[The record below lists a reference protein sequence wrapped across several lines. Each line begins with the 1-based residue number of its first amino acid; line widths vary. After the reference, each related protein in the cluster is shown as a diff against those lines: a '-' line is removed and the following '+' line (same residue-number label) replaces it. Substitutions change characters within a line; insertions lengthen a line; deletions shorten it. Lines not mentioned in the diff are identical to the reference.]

1 MSLSVS
7 IRTPESSL
15 PHLPDN
21 APKLIGDS
29 AAMQRVRL
37 QIERIGPHF
46 RTVLVRGETGTGK
59 ERTARALH
67 AKSNRADGPFLLCH
81 ASVLADEPALIHRML
96 DKAIQGM
103 LFIVGIEEMSIEAQK
118 NFLRVLDQRAGIK
131 LIVSS
136 TQDLRGMAA
145 SGLFRH
151 DLYHRLAIEIPLE
164 PLRRRREDIPS
175 LAMHFLERFSIQYAK
190 QIEEIAPEVWERL
203 ETHNWPGN
211 VRELENVIHNGVLQ
225 CGGTTLRADDLPSFS
240 TASAAAQPPE
250 LRNTANALKLQ
261 NVIDQHVLRV
271 LRDCSGNK
279 VRAAEILGISRSTLY
294 RMLDG
299 FSSQMLQPQNRTC

>member
-7 IRTPESSL
+7 IRTSESSPPDIL
-15 PHLPDN
+15 DN
-21 APKLIGDS
+21 APKLIGES
-29 AAMQRVRL
+29 AATQRVRL

-59 ERTARALH
+59 ERVARALH
-67 AKSNRADGPFLLCH
+67 AKSSRADGPFLLCH
-81 ASVLADEPALIHRML
+81 ASVLADEPSSIHRVL
-96 DKAIQGM
+96 EKSAQGM

-118 NFLRVLDQRAGIK
+118 GFLRILDRRAGIK

-136 TQDLRGMAA
+136 TQDLRGMTA

-203 ETHNWPGN
+203 QTHPWPGN

-225 CGGTTLRADDLPSFS
+225 CGGTTLRLEDLPSFS
-240 TASAAAQPPE
+240 TACAAVQPSE
-250 LRNTANALKLQ
+250 LRNTTSALKLQ

-299 FSSQMLQPQNRTC
+299 FSPQTLQPQN

>member
-7 IRTPESSL
+7 IRTSESS
-15 PHLPDN
+15 HADIQDS

-29 AAMQRVRL
+29 APTQRVRL

-59 ERTARALH
+59 ERVARALH
-67 AKSNRADGPFLLCH
+67 ARSSRADGPFQLCH
-81 ASVLADEPALIHRML
+81 ASVLADEPSLIHRML
-96 DKAIQGM
+96 EKAAQGI
-103 LFIVGIEEMSIEAQK
+103 LFLVGIEEMSIESQK
-118 NFLRVLDQRAGIK
+118 SFLRTLDQRVGIK

-145 SGLFRH
+145 AGLFRH
-151 DLYHRLAIEIPLE
+151 DLYHRLTIEIPLE
-164 PLRRRREDIPS
+164 PLRRRTEDIPS
-175 LAMHFLERFSIQYAK
+175 LAKHFLEKFSIQYAK

-203 ETHNWPGN
+203 LMHNWPGN
-211 VRELENVIHNGVLQ
+211 VRELENVIHHGVLQ
-225 CGGTTLRADDLPSFS
+225 CGGTTLRREDLPLLSNAS
-240 TASAAAQPPE
+240 TAVPPPD
-250 LRNTANALKLQ
+250 LRNPGNALKLQ

-271 LRDCSGNK
+271 LRECSGNK

-294 RMLDG
+294 RMLEG
-299 FSSQMLQPQNRTC
+299 FSAQLLQPQN